1 MADPWTPLPSSGPRI
16 DEPFESDLP
25 CRSCG
30 YNLRGLVPSGRC
42 PECGTAIGF
51 SLHGD
56 LLKYSDPNWVET
68 LAGGMIWIIAG
79 LVVGLVLGIAVGV
92 SGAPRNGSLVTAATI
107 ASYLVSLVGYWKV
120 TTPDPSK
127 TKSAGLNLRLV
138 ARYGWIAAS
147 VLNAVESAVNMQ
159 QSWAETSLLL
169 FSQIANC
176 VSTVGICLYAADLA
190 RRIPRQSLARQ
201 THTVMWGSLVL
212 EVVCAILFL
221 LVTATLGT
229 TAGAPSAGGTASS
242 IAAVGLSC
250 FAIIGGLIFGIWA
263 IVLLVKYHKALT
275 QAAAQARTTW
285 AAHAAEGDRAEVTK
299 DGAERNAVSVE

>member
-1 MADPWTPLPSSGPRI
+1 MNWIVAGLIISLLLGAALVMSGLPS
-16 DEPFESDLP
+16 
-25 CRSCG
+25 
-30 YNLRGLVPSGRC
+30 
-42 PECGTAIGF
+42 
-51 SLHGD
+51 
-56 LLKYSDPNWVET
+56 
-68 LAGGMIWIIAG
+68 AGG
-79 LVVGLVLGIAVGV
+79 
-92 SGAPRNGSLVTAATI
+92 AASI
-107 ASYLVSLVGYWKV
+107 LSHLVSVIGYWKV
-120 TTPDPSK
+120 TAPDPGETS
-127 TKSAGLNLRLV
+127 TSGLNMRLV
-138 ARYGWIAAS
+138 ARLGCIAAS
-147 VLNAVESAVNMQ
+147 VLEVVEAATNMLPSPVQAVLVV
-159 QSWAETSLLL
+159 LVL
-169 FSQIANC
+169 IANC

-275 QAAAQARTTW
+275 QAAAQAQTTW